1 VGSPDVAKNTGR
13 PRLARRWCRHNG
25 QTETSETDW
34 NAQGY
39 VSETQ
44 VQKPGASSMSR
55 FVTINAE
62 ADPTLRPTQ
71 FTSGD
76 GVVSNWSFDP
86 TTGLPTTIESTA
98 TSGSDLQ
105 KYIYGYDNL
114 GNVTSRQTRSANVP
128 WYNTSYSYDALNRL
142 TQNVDSRDTGYAQ
155 AYEYDAIGNM
165 TWRSDLGKMN
175 YGQGSAGP
183 HQLSSVTV
191 DPASPYLS
199 TLSTGPL
206 KSYAH
211 TSFNRVA
218 SVTLGNNSTPTLE
231 YGYDE
236 THQRVRQML
245 QTPAGVITS
254 TIYYFRG
261 PGVMLEEQVN
271 GDGSIEWHDYIGTAA
286 GLAGEYWSSN
296 ESGAPAP
303 KTLYFYGDAQGT
315 ISAISG
321 STSEQ
326 DSYDPFGKQQNTNGS
341 SDATCSLPSGDAQS
355 RGWIGEEK
363 LPSGC
368 LVNLNARLY
377 DPLTA
382 HFLGADSKVGQP
394 FSTQGWNRYSYA
406 GNNPMTFTDPT
417 GMCFLGCFWKSAIFR
432 DVAGLAVAVALNVW
446 ALPAVLDGGVAVADL
461 SAGQLAVN
469 AGIAGA
475 ASGAVSTGTLK
486 GVVLS
491 AASALAF
498 SGVGDIVK
506 ADGFTAGGWQSVALH
521 GVAGGLIS
529 VAQGGKFQS
538 GFLAAGFAELAGPA
552 LEIPGNSAGAVAANT
567 AVNAAI
573 GGIGSVL
580 GGGKFENGA
589 ITGAFGYLFNKL
601 SHSYLDQNG
610 RISKFYDTNYDAVVA
625 VAIKLG
631 VDPTVLLGIAA
642 LESGWGTS
650 TYATQYNDPFGA
662 TPHGDSS
669 GALAYPSIGD
679 AWGQWQSD
687 WGSRIQGLGGNVSAI
702 LNALEEDNR
711 GLNGQG
717 VPGAVDSRGEYNS
730 ENPNWKG
737 TVTTVIGNVRDTLP
751 MWQGNLDSKP

>member
-1 VGSPDVAKNTGR
+1 
-13 PRLARRWCRHNG
+13 
-25 QTETSETDW
+25 
-34 NAQGY
+34 
-39 VSETQ
+39 
-44 VQKPGASSMSR
+44 MSR

-76 GVVSNWSFDP
+76 GVVSSWSFDP
-86 TTGLPTTIESTA
+86 TTGLPTTIESTP
-98 TSGSDLQ
+98 TSGGDLQ
-105 KYIYGYDNL
+105 NYSYGYDNL
-114 GNVTSRQTRSANVP
+114 GNLTSRQTRSANVP
-128 WYNTSYSYDALNRL
+128 WYNTTYSYDALNRL

-183 HQLSSVTV
+183 HQLTSVTV

-236 THQRVRQML
+236 THQRVRQTL
-245 QTPAGVITS
+245 QTPAGVINS

-261 PGVMLEEQVN
+261 PGVMVEEQVN

-382 HFLGADSKVGQP
+382 HFLGPDSKVGQP

-417 GMCFLGCFWKSAIFR
+417 GMCFLGCFWKSFLFR
-432 DVAGLAVAVALNVW
+432 EVVGLAVAVALDQW
-446 ALPAVLDGGVAVADL
+446 YLPVEVEGLTAASAASATQVLINAGVA
-461 SAGQLAVN
+461 GAV
-469 AGIAGA
+469 
-475 ASGAVSTGTLK
+475 SGAISTGTLK
-486 GVVLS
+486 GTLLS
-491 AASALAF
+491 TASALAF
-498 SGVGDIVK
+498 AEVGN
-506 ADGFTAGGWQSVALH
+506 FTQANHLAATSWQSVALH
-521 GVAGGLIS
+521 GAAGGLIS
-529 VAQGGKFQS
+529 VAEGGNFQS
-538 GFLAAGFAELAGPA
+538 GFLAAGLAELAGPH
-552 LEIPGNSAGAVAANT
+552 EAVAKGDWGQIAVNT
-567 AVNAAI
+567 AVSAAL
-573 GGIGSVL
+573 GGLGSEL

-589 ITGAFGYLFNKL
+589 ITGAFSYLFNQGAASSIKVVGDNNGAFPVASAYLNGSPTAAGVL
-601 SHSYLDQNG
+601 SQANSLGIEVDITSG
-610 RISKFYDTNYDAVVA
+610 TTDTHIADGSMVVRW
-625 VAIKLG
+625 
-631 VDPTVLLGIAA
+631 DPTLAVTGDYGILSPSMALLHELGHAIEY
-642 LESGWGTS
+642 LTNPTEL
-650 TYATQYNDPFGA
+650 
-662 TPHGDSS
+662 SS
-669 GALAYPSIGD
+669 GFLTPMPAYDNAEEYRDITNIENP
-679 AWGQWQSD
+679 AA
-687 WGSRIQGLGGNVSAI
+687 VE
-702 LNALEEDNR
+702 LNEPVR
-711 GLNGQG
+711 FCHCSTLNGPSTFMHTIDPTFHQ
-717 VPGAVDSRGEYNS
+717 
-730 ENPNWKG
+730 
-737 TVTTVIGNVRDTLP
+737 TVNG
-751 MWQGNLDSKP
+751 GS